1 MEDKSIEQTIR
12 EIKEKFDDDYYPYS
26 LGVKIVSMDAGYS
39 KIKLAT
45 TRRMKNLHGMIHG
58 GVIFTLADTA
68 FGLAANTRGKA
79 VGIQVSINYLRPVM
93 PGDVLIAIGEEEELT
108 KSTGIY
114 NVTVETE
121 EGKKVAL
128 FRGVV
133 FRIAE

>member
-1 MEDKSIEQTIR
+1 MEDNSIEQTIR
-12 EIKEKFDDDYYPYS
+12 EIREKFSDDYYPYH
-26 LGVKIVSMDAGYS
+26 LGVEIVSIDAGYS
-39 KIKLAT
+39 KIKLAIT
-45 TRRMKNLHGMIHG
+45 TKMKNLHGMAHG

-108 KSTGIY
+108 RSTGIY

-133 FRIAE
+133 FRI